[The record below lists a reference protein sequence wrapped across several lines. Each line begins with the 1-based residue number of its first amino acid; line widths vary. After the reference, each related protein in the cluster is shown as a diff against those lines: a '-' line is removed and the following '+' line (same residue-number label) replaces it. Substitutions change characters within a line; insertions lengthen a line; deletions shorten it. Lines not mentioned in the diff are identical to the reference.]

1 MISPG
6 VCCKLHLFPI
16 FTPKAFS
23 MRRFLLLLSIALK
36 ISALTA
42 GEGMW
47 IPMLLTSNEAEMKAM
62 GMRISAEDIYS
73 INQGSL
79 KDAIV
84 QFGRGCTASLISSQ
98 GLILTNH
105 HCGYGEIQKHSSLQ
119 NDYLTDGFWAGSLK
133 EELPNP
139 GLTATLL
146 VKMEDVTDAVLQGIT
161 PDMNETR
168 RAEIIRNNSRKLLE
182 EARKA
187 SNLDISIRPFYH
199 GNQYIMMYNMVFRD
213 VRLVGAPPSNIG
225 KFGGDTDNWM
235 WPRHTGDFSLFRIYV
250 NAKGEPAEYHPDNIP
265 YQPVKW
271 LPISLKGVEEGDFTF
286 VFGYPGRTSQYL
298 PAAAVMLITEVSN
311 PQRVM
316 LRGTRLEIFKHY
328 SQNDPLVRIQ
338 YAVKDARVANAWK
351 KMAGET
357 KGIRRLNGIERK
369 QELERQFLEW
379 ASATP
384 ELQALYGGIVD
395 AFNQHYRQLEPLTL
409 ASDYLSEA
417 GMGIEILQFAA
428 RFIPL
433 AEEAGKAKP
442 DTARIA
448 ALKKTLVAAA
458 NDFFKDY
465 HQPIDREVATALL
478 SYYLKNQPADFRPDF
493 LGQINSRFKGN
504 LDDYVKHL
512 FGRSIFASQSQ
523 TTQWISNFGPK
534 SLKKLE
540 KDPAFQ
546 AASSMRKFN
555 NQQIEPAMRPLQQ
568 ANDSLM
574 RLFISGLMKM
584 QSDRRFYPDANSTLR
599 VTYGKVE
606 GYQPADA
613 ITYHYFTTLEG
624 ILEKENPD
632 IEDYFVDPRLKTL
645 HQNSDFGP
653 YAAPDGR
660 MRVAFTASNHTTGG
674 NSGSPVLDANGYLV
688 GLNFDRCWEGT
699 MSDLMYDPA
708 MSRNISADIRY
719 VLFIVDKFAGA
730 THLINEMTLLR

>member
-23 MRRFLLLLSIALK
+23 MRRFLLLISIALK

-146 VKMEDVTDAVLQGIT
+146 VKMEDVTDAILQGIT

-250 NAKGEPAEYHPDNIP
+250 NAKGEPADYHPDNIP
-265 YQPVKW
+265 YRPAKW
-271 LPISLKGVEEGDFTF
+271 LTISLKGVEEGDFTF

-328 SQNDPLVRIQ
+328 SQTDPLVRIQ

-493 LGQINSRFKGN
+493 LEQINSRFKGN

-534 SLKKLE
+534 SLKKLR

>member
-1 MISPG
+1 M
-6 VCCKLHLFPI
+6 K
-16 FTPKAFS
+16 
-23 MRRFLLLLSIALK
+23 RFLLFLSIVLK

-47 IPMLLTSNEAEMKAM
+47 IPMLLSQNEAEMKAM

-73 INQGSL
+73 INKGSL

-119 NDYLTDGFWAGSLK
+119 NDYLTTGFWAGNPK

-146 VKMEDVTDAVLQGIT
+146 VKMEDVTESILQGIT
-161 PDMNETR
+161 HDMTEAR

-187 SNLDISIRPFYH
+187 SGLEVSIRPFYH
-199 GNQYIMMYNMVFRD
+199 GNQYIMMHNMVFKD

-250 NAKGEPAEYHPDNIP
+250 NAKGEPAEYHPDNVP
-265 YQPVKW
+265 YQPAKW
-271 LPISLKGVEEGDFTF
+271 LPVSLRGVEEGAFTF

-298 PAAAVMLITEVSN
+298 PSAAVKLITEQSN

-316 LRGTRLEIFKHY
+316 LRGTRLEIFKHH
-328 SQNDPLVRIQ
+328 SQTDPLVRIQ

-357 KGIRRLNGIERK
+357 KGIRRLNGIDRK
-369 QELERQFLEW
+369 QQLEQQFVQW

-384 ELQALYGGIVD
+384 ELQARYGGIVD
-395 AFNQHYRQLEPLTL
+395 AFNQNYKLLEPLTL
-409 ASDYLSEA
+409 ASDYLLEA
-417 GMGIEILQFAA
+417 GMGIEILQFAS

-433 AEEAGKAKP
+433 AEEAEKPKP

-448 ALKKTLVAAA
+448 LLKKTLIASA

-465 HQPIDREVATALL
+465 HQPIDREVSVALL
-478 SYYLKNQPADFRPDF
+478 SYYLNNQAAEFRPDF
-493 LGQINSRFKGN
+493 LGQISSRFKGN
-504 LDDYVKHL
+504 INAYVQHL
-512 FGRSIFASQSQ
+512 FDRSMMTNQPQ
-523 TTQWISNFGPK
+523 LMQWLDGFGPK
-534 SLKKLE
+534 SLKKLVQ
-540 KDPAFQ
+540 DPAFQ
-546 AASSMRKFN
+546 AALSMRKFN
-555 NQQIEPAMRPLQQ
+555 NQHIEPAMRPLQQ

-574 RLFISGLMKM
+574 RLFMTGLMLM
-584 QSDRRFYPDANSTLR
+584 QPERRFYPDANSTLR

-606 GYQPADA
+606 GYSPADA
-613 ITYHYFTTLEG
+613 VTYHYFTTLDG
-624 ILEKENPD
+624 ILEKENPE
-632 IEDYFVDPRLKTL
+632 IYDYVVEPRLKAL
-645 HQNSDFGP
+645 HQSGDFGE
-653 YAAPDGR
+653 YAAADGR
-660 MRVAFTASNHTTGG
+660 MRVAFVASNHTTGG
-674 NSGSPVLDANGYLV
+674 NSGSPVLDADGYLV

-719 VLFIVDKFAGA
+719 ILFIVDKFAGA
-730 THLINEMTLLR
+730 RHLIDEMTLIR

>member
-1 MISPG
+1 
-6 VCCKLHLFPI
+6 
-16 FTPKAFS
+16 

-36 ISALTA
+36 ISTLTA

-369 QELERQFLEW
+369 QDLEKHFLEW